1 MAVSK
6 SWGERDREYRAH
18 GVGVEALV
26 TGIRRILAGASPPTS
41 VGAHRKDWCE
51 SQESIP
57 GYWLGE
63 GKGITVR
70 KA

>member
-1 MAVSK
+1 M
-6 SWGERDREYRAH
+6 
-18 GVGVEALV
+18 GVEAVV
-26 TGIRRILAGASPPTS
+26 TGIRGILAGASPPTS
-41 VGAHRKDWCE
+41 EGAHRKDWCK

-57 GYWLGE
+57 GYWLEE

>member
-1 MAVSK
+1 MGMEAV
-6 SWGERDREYRAH
+6 
-18 GVGVEALV
+18 V
-26 TGIRRILAGASPPTS
+26 TGIRGILAGASPPTS
-41 VGAHRKDWCE
+41 EGAHRKDWCK